1 MDWFENKDFSKFTK
15 SLVEIALEAG
25 DILKSGFR
33 SNYKINKKEGKH
45 NLVTEYDILSEK
57 AIISYINKRFADH
70 SILCEEEGAFEK
82 NSEYKWIID
91 PLDGTVNFAHSIP
104 MFAVSIALAKNDEI
118 ISAVT
123 FNPIINELFVAEKSK
138 GAFLNGEK
146 LNVSPIKK
154 LDDAFLSTG
163 FPYDLYD
170 NPNKCQERFIEILK
184 LGLPIRRIGAASL
197 DLAYVAAGRFEIF
210 WETGLGPWDL
220 AAGKLLIEEANGK
233 VTHYDGSK
241 VIIKKKNAIVA
252 SNKYLHDEFLK
263 FLNKI

>member
-1 MDWFENKDFSKFTK
+1 MDWFENKDFSKITK
-15 SLVEIALEAG
+15 SAIEAALEAG

-33 SNYKINKKEGKH
+33 SNYKIEKKEGKH
-45 NLVTEYDILSEK
+45 NLVTQYDLLSEK
-57 AIISYINKRFADH
+57 AIISYVNERFEDH
-70 SILCEEEGAFEK
+70 SILCEEEGEFDK
-82 NSEYKWIID
+82 KSEYKWIID
-91 PLDGTVNFAHSIP
+91 PLDGTVNFAHSIA
-104 MFAVSIALAKNDEI
+104 MFAVSIAVAKKDEI

-123 FNPIINELFVAEKSK
+123 FHPIINELFVAEKSK

-146 LNVSPIKK
+146 LSVTNTKK

-163 FPYDLYD
+163 FPYDLQD
-170 NPNKCQERFIEILK
+170 NPNNCQDRFIEILK

-197 DLAYVAAGRFEIF
+197 DLAYVAAGRFDVF

-220 AAGKLLIEEANGK
+220 AAGKLLIEEAQGK

-241 VIIKKKNAIVA
+241 VVLQKKNAIVA
-252 SNKYLHDEFLK
+252 SNKHLHDEFLT